1 MYIFV
6 IMNYLRKFRNR
17 FITKLELVS
26 ALDAGSF
33 LISPP
38 NGFTT
43 QDIPVEYNGIY
54 FTLSSASLNQESKST
69 SSGTVYTTQL
79 KLSFPTFPGIGSFQW
94 RFSKLS
100 EIRLTLNTGAIIRL
114 NRNDI
119 ALNKPIDGLFTNNVM
134 TVDFEATL
142 ATVKP
147 FDIDE

>member
-1 MYIFV
+1 MD
-6 IMNYLRKFRNR
+6 YLRKFRNR

-26 ALDAGSF
+26 ALDSGSF

-38 NGFTT
+38 NGFTE
-43 QDIPVEYNGIY
+43 QDIPAEYNGIY

-134 TVDFEATL
+134 TVEFEATL